1 MICRVRRGVFGLCKY
16 LLNGKKQNS
25 QYLRLEKDVVRP
37 LIGNFTLFQETEK
50 YLVKEKNWKE
60 NYMHITIGFSDS
72 DWAKIELLEIQEDK
86 DALLREIL
94 HDYINHHFSSY
105 KDEELIYYGE
115 LHYAKLKFDEDGKK
129 RFNHCH
135 LGISFLN
142 PISDTKLRNLF
153 AVNSF
158 YDDVM
163 ARKTNFKY
171 GFEQTK
177 RKEIRVKNFDSQIG
191 RDRKAWIELLDEVN
205 DREELIYFLENQMKF
220 VEGLDYRV
228 VNTTK
233 NNYVKLINKSFKN
246 EKNVTRKLQDLNL
259 QGRGFERFV
268 DVNSSEKNHK
278 KLEDMNQVELEEI
291 LSKCYEK
298 REFDIS
304 KRRSAMTSQTLQK
317 IHEEDNQ
324 LKKTFEKKYSQ
335 KDKKV
340 EVSSLKNLSFQQQIF
355 YKQYQSIIE
364 DKLQGYYV
372 KVDDLKNITTFENR
386 AKNIKITDFGD
397 EIESD
402 SINSNN
408 HEKVK
413 LMLDIVV
420 AKGWD
425 ILNLEMTGS
434 DEFKIEVKKQILER
448 IEESS
453 NKNEFVITRPIL
465 YIDNLILDNQ
475 SKIIEKE
482 KVNYIEFINK
492 YLPVKVVLEFAKQKY
507 NISLDEFEVLEDNKI
522 NNKTNR
528 QKPKSVID
536 FFTKEIGISLK
547 EAIDISNELLKDI
560 EIIDSNTNTDN
571 KLIENSNES
580 NKEDEEVVVEDISV
594 VPETTK
600 TKSKRKNSDKNFK

>member
-1 MICRVRRGVFGLCKY
+1 MICRVRRGVSGLSEY

-25 QYLRLEKDVVRP
+25 KYLRLEKDVVRP
-37 LIGNFTLFQETEK
+37 LIGDFTLFQETEK

-72 DWAKIELLEIQEDK
+72 DWAKIELLETQEDK

-177 RKEIRVKNFDSQIG
+177 RKKIRVKNFDSQIG
-191 RDRKAWIELLDEVN
+191 RDRKSWIELLDELN

-220 VEGLDYRV
+220 VEEIDYKV

-233 NNYVKLINKSFKN
+233 NNYIKLINKSFKN
-246 EKNVTRKLQDLNL
+246 EKNGTKKLQDINL

-268 DVNSSEKNHK
+268 DINSSEINHK
-278 KLEDMNQVELEEI
+278 NLEDMNQVELEEI

-298 REFDIS
+298 RECDIS

-317 IHEEDNQ
+317 MYEQDEQ

-340 EVSSLKNLSFQQQIF
+340 EISSLKNLSFQQKIF

-397 EIESD
+397 EIESEA
-402 SINSNN
+402 INPNN
-408 HEKVK
+408 QEKVK
-413 LMLDIVV
+413 LMLEIAV

-425 ILNLEMTGS
+425 ILNLEITGS
-434 DEFKIEVKKQILER
+434 DKFQIEVKKQILER
-448 IEESS
+448 IEKSS
-453 NKNEFVITRPIL
+453 KKDKFEITRSIS

-475 SKIIEKE
+475 SKIIENE
-482 KVNYIEFINK
+482 KVNDIEFIKK
-492 YLPVKVVLEFAKQKY
+492 YLPSKVVLEFAKQKY
-507 NISLDEFEVLEDNKI
+507 NINFDESDAVEDNKI
-522 NNKTNR
+522 KNKTNR

-547 EAIDISNELLKDI
+547 EAIEISNELLKDV
-560 EIIDSNTNTDN
+560 EIIDSDTHTENVF
-571 KLIENSNES
+571 ENSNES
-580 NKEDEEVVVEDISV
+580 NKEVEVVVEDVSV
-594 VPETTK
+594 VYEITK
-600 TKSKRKNSDKNFK
+600 TKSKRKNSDKKFK

>member
-1 MICRVRRGVFGLCKY
+1 MICRVRRGVFGLCEY

-25 QYLRLEKDVVRP
+25 KYLRLEKDVVRP

-50 YLVKEKNWKE
+50 YLVEEKNWKE

-72 DWAKIELLEIQEDK
+72 DWAKIELLETQEDK

-105 KDEELIYYGE
+105 KYEELVYHGE
-115 LHYAKLKFDEDGKK
+115 LHFPKLKFDENNNK
-129 RFNHCH
+129 RYPHLH

-142 PISDTKLRNLF
+142 LINDTKLRNLF

-191 RDRKAWIELLDEVN
+191 RDRRAWIELLDEIN

-220 VEGLDYRV
+220 VEGLDYKV

-259 QGRGFERFV
+259 QVRGFERFV

-278 KLEDMNQVELEEI
+278 KLEDMDQVELEEI

-317 IHEEDNQ
+317 IHEEDEQ

-335 KDKKV
+335 KDKNV
-340 EVSSLKNLSFQQQIF
+340 EVSSLRNLSFQQQIF

-413 LMLDIVV
+413 LMLDIAVG
-420 AKGWD
+420 KGWD
-425 ILNLEMTGS
+425 ILNLEITGS
-434 DEFKIEVKKQILER
+434 DEFRIEVKKQILER

-453 NKNEFVITRPIL
+453 KKDEFEITRPIS

-475 SKIIEKE
+475 SKIIENE
-482 KVNYIEFINK
+482 KVNDIEFIK
-492 YLPVKVVLEFAKQKY
+492 KHLPSKVVLEFAKQKY
-507 NISLDEFEVLEDNKI
+507 NINLNEFEVLDDNKI

-547 EAIDISNELLKDI
+547 EAIEISNELLKDI
-560 EIIDSNTNTDN
+560 EIIDSDTHTENI
-571 KLIENSNES
+571 LENSNES
-580 NKEDEEVVVEDISV
+580 NKEVEVVVEDVIV

-600 TKSKRKNSDKNFK
+600 TKSKRKNSDKRFK

>member
-1 MICRVRRGVFGLCKY
+1 MICRVRRGVSGLSEY

-25 QYLRLEKDVVRP
+25 KYLRLEKDVVRP
-37 LIGNFTLFQETEK
+37 LIGDFTLFQETEK

-72 DWAKIELLEIQEDK
+72 DWAKIELLETQEDK
-86 DALLREIL
+86 DSLLRAIL
-94 HDYINHHFSSY
+94 NDYINHHFSSY

-177 RKEIRVKNFDSQIG
+177 RKKIRVKNFDSQIG

-233 NNYVKLINKSFKN
+233 NNYIKLINKSFKN
-246 EKNVTRKLQDLNL
+246 EKNGTKKLQDINL

-268 DVNSSEKNHK
+268 DINSSEINHK
-278 KLEDMNQVELEEI
+278 NLEDMNQVELEEI

-298 REFDIS
+298 RECDIS

-317 IHEEDNQ
+317 MYEQDEQ

-340 EVSSLKNLSFQQQIF
+340 EISSLKNLSFQQKIF

-397 EIESD
+397 EIESEA
-402 SINSNN
+402 INPNN
-408 HEKVK
+408 QEKVK
-413 LMLDIVV
+413 LMLEIAV

-425 ILNLEMTGS
+425 ILNLEITGS
-434 DEFKIEVKKQILER
+434 DEFRIEVKKQILER
-448 IEESS
+448 IEKSS
-453 NKNEFVITRPIL
+453 NKDEFEITRPIS

-475 SKIIEKE
+475 SKIIENE
-482 KVNYIEFINK
+482 KVNDIEFIK
-492 YLPVKVVLEFAKQKY
+492 KHLPVKVVLEFAKQKY
-507 NISLDEFEVLEDNKI
+507 NINFDEFDGVEDNKI
-522 NNKTNR
+522 KNKTNR

-547 EAIDISNELLKDI
+547 EAIEISNELLKDV
-560 EIIDSNTNTDN
+560 EIIDSDTHTENVF
-571 KLIENSNES
+571 ENSNES
-580 NKEDEEVVVEDISV
+580 NKEVEVVVEDVSV
-594 VPETTK
+594 VYEITK
-600 TKSKRKNSDKNFK
+600 TKSKRKNSDKKFK

>member
-1 MICRVRRGVFGLCKY
+1 MICRVRRGVFGLCEY

-37 LIGNFTLFQETEK
+37 LIGNFTLFQDTEK

-60 NYMHITIGFSDS
+60 NYMHVTIGFSDS
-72 DWAKIELLEIQEDK
+72 DWAKIELLETQEDK
-86 DALLREIL
+86 DSLLRAIL

-142 PISDTKLRNLF
+142 PISDTKLNLF

-191 RDRKAWIELLDEVN
+191 RDRKAWIEFLDEIN

-268 DVNSSEKNHK
+268 DANSSEKNHK

-291 LSKCYEK
+291 LSRCYEK

-317 IHEEDNQ
+317 IHEEDEQ
-324 LKKTFEKKYSQ
+324 LKKTFEKKYFQ

-340 EVSSLKNLSFQQQIF
+340 EVNSLKNLSFQQQIF

-364 DKLQGYYV
+364 DKLQGYYIR
-372 KVDDLKNITTFENR
+372 VDDLKNITTFENR

-402 SINSNN
+402 AINSNN

-413 LMLDIVV
+413 LMLDIAI

-425 ILNLEMTGS
+425 ILNLEITGS
-434 DEFKIEVKKQILER
+434 DEFRIEVKKQILER
-448 IEESS
+448 IEEL
-453 NKNEFVITRPIL
+453 NKKDEFEIIRPIS

-475 SKIIEKE
+475 SKIIENE
-482 KVNYIEFINK
+482 KVNDIEFIKK
-492 YLPVKVVLEFAKQKY
+492 YLPGKVVLEFAKQKY
-507 NISLDEFEVLEDNKI
+507 NIDLDEFEVLEDNKI

-536 FFTKEIGISLK
+536 FFTKEIKISLK
-547 EAIDISNELLKDI
+547 EAIEISNELLKNID
-560 EIIDSNTNTDN
+560 IIDSDNT
-571 KLIENSNES
+571 LENSHEL
-580 NKEDEEVVVEDISV
+580 NKEAEVLVEEISV
-594 VPETTK
+594 VLETTK
-600 TKSKRKNSDKNFK
+600 MKLKRKNRDKKFK

>member
-1 MICRVRRGVFGLCKY
+1 MICRVRRGVSGLSEY

-25 QYLRLEKDVVRP
+25 KYLRLEKDVVRP
-37 LIGNFTLFQETEK
+37 LIGDFTLFQETEK

-72 DWAKIELLEIQEDK
+72 DWAKIELLETQEDK
-86 DALLREIL
+86 DSLLRAIL
-94 HDYINHHFSSY
+94 NDYINHHFSSY

-191 RDRKAWIELLDEVN
+191 RDRKSWIELLDELN

-220 VEGLDYRV
+220 VEEIDYKV

-233 NNYVKLINKSFKN
+233 NNYIKLINKSFKN
-246 EKNVTRKLQDLNL
+246 EKNGTKKLQDINL

-268 DVNSSEKNHK
+268 DINSSEINHK
-278 KLEDMNQVELEEI
+278 NLEDMNQVELEEI

-298 REFDIS
+298 RECDIS

-317 IHEEDNQ
+317 MYEQDEQ

-340 EVSSLKNLSFQQQIF
+340 EISSLKNLSFQQKIF

-397 EIESD
+397 EIESEA
-402 SINSNN
+402 INPNN
-408 HEKVK
+408 QEKVK
-413 LMLDIVV
+413 LMLEIAV

-425 ILNLEMTGS
+425 ILNLEITGS
-434 DEFKIEVKKQILER
+434 DKFQIEVKKQILER

-453 NKNEFVITRPIL
+453 KKDKFEITRSIS

-475 SKIIEKE
+475 SKIIENE
-482 KVNYIEFINK
+482 KVNDIEFIK
-492 YLPVKVVLEFAKQKY
+492 KHLPSKVVLEFAKQKY
-507 NISLDEFEVLEDNKI
+507 NINFDEFDAVEDNKI
-522 NNKTNR
+522 KNKTNR

-547 EAIDISNELLKDI
+547 EAIEISNELLKDV
-560 EIIDSNTNTDN
+560 EIIDSDTHTENVF
-571 KLIENSNES
+571 ENSNES
-580 NKEDEEVVVEDISV
+580 NKEVEVVVEDVSV
-594 VPETTK
+594 VYEITK
-600 TKSKRKNSDKNFK
+600 TKSKRKNSDKKFK

>member
-1 MICRVRRGVFGLCKY
+1 MICRVRRGVSGLSEY

-25 QYLRLEKDVVRP
+25 KYLRLEKDVVRP
-37 LIGNFTLFQETEK
+37 LIGDFTLFQETEK

-72 DWAKIELLEIQEDK
+72 DWAKIELLETQEDK
-86 DALLREIL
+86 DSLLRAIL
-94 HDYINHHFSSY
+94 NDYINHHFSSY

-191 RDRKAWIELLDEVN
+191 RDRKSWIELLDELN
-205 DREELIYFLENQMKF
+205 DRKELIYFLENQMKF

-278 KLEDMNQVELEEI
+278 KLEDMNQVELEYI

-298 REFDIS
+298 RKFDIS
-304 KRRSAMTSQTLQK
+304 KRKSAMTSQTLQK
-317 IHEEDNQ
+317 IHEQDEQ
-324 LKKTFEKKYSQ
+324 LKKSFEKKYSQ

-386 AKNIKITDFGD
+386 AKNIKITDLGD

-413 LMLDIVV
+413 LMLDIAA

-425 ILNLEMTGS
+425 ILNLEITGS
-434 DEFKIEVKKQILER
+434 DEFRIEVKKQILER

-453 NKNEFVITRPIL
+453 KKDEFEITRPIS

-475 SKIIEKE
+475 SKIIENE
-482 KVNYIEFINK
+482 KVNDIEFIK
-492 YLPVKVVLEFAKQKY
+492 KHLPVKVVLEFAKRKY
-507 NISLDEFEVLEDNKI
+507 NINLNEFEVLDNNKI

-547 EAIDISNELLKDI
+547 EAIEISNELLKDI
-560 EIIDSNTNTDN
+560 EIIDSDTHTKNI
-571 KLIENSNES
+571 LENSNES
-580 NKEDEEVVVEDISV
+580 NKEVEVVVEDVIV

-600 TKSKRKNSDKNFK
+600 TKSTRKNSDKKFK

>member
-1 MICRVRRGVFGLCKY
+1 MICRVRRGVFGLCEY

-25 QYLRLEKDVVRP
+25 KYLRLEKDVVRP

-50 YLVKEKNWKE
+50 YLVEEKNWKE

-72 DWAKIELLEIQEDK
+72 DWAKIELLETQEDK

-105 KDEELIYYGE
+105 KYEELVYHGE
-115 LHYAKLKFDEDGKK
+115 LHFPKLKFDENNNK
-129 RFNHCH
+129 RYPHLH

-142 PISDTKLRNLF
+142 LINDTKLRNLF

-177 RKEIRVKNFDSQIG
+177 RKKIRVKNFDSQIG

-246 EKNVTRKLQDLNL
+246 EKNGTEKLQNLNL

-278 KLEDMNQVELEEI
+278 KLEDMDQVELEEI

-317 IHEEDNQ
+317 IHEEDEQ

-413 LMLDIVV
+413 LMLDIAVG
-420 AKGWD
+420 KGWD
-425 ILNLEMTGS
+425 ILNLEITGS
-434 DEFKIEVKKQILER
+434 DEFRIEVKKQILER
-448 IEESS
+448 IEKSS
-453 NKNEFVITRPIL
+453 NKDEFEITRPIS

-475 SKIIEKE
+475 SKIIENE
-482 KVNYIEFINK
+482 KVNDIEFIK
-492 YLPVKVVLEFAKQKY
+492 KHLPARVVLEFAKQKY
-507 NISLDEFEVLEDNKI
+507 NINLNEFEAVEDNKI

-536 FFTKEIGISLK
+536 FFTKEIGINLK
-547 EAIDISNELLKDI
+547 EAIEISNELLKDI
-560 EIIDSNTNTDN
+560 EIIDSDTHTKNI
-571 KLIENSNES
+571 LENSNES
-580 NKEDEEVVVEDISV
+580 NKEVEVVVEDVSV
-594 VPETTK
+594 VAETTK
-600 TKSKRKNSDKNFK
+600 TKSKRKNSNKKFK